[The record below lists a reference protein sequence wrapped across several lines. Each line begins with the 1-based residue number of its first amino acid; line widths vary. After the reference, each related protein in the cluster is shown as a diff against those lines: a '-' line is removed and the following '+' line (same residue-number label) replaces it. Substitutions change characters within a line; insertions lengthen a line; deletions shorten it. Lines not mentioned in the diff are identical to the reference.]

1 MYGKVLYIFSK
12 GWVNALAETYFKKSF
27 KGYNP
32 EQVDSFIISLS
43 DTYEQNIKEHDDLLR
58 ASESENARL
67 REEIAELQKSIEASA
82 LNYESEL
89 AKKQEEYDR
98 LYAEIGEKMV
108 IADNRA
114 SEIIKNAEKEAA
126 FILAEARNNSDAEMK
141 AVRQQAE
148 AEAAKIIDNTRLQC
162 AEISAKAEEFRLK
175 QDEMARTIS
184 ETEKRFGVASNKL
197 REGFGG

>member
-12 GWVNALAETYFKKSF
+12 GWVKALAETYFKKSF
-27 KGYNP
+27 RGYNP
-32 EQVDSFIISLS
+32 EEVDSFIISLS

-67 REEIAELQKSIEASA
+67 REEIAELQKSIETSA

-126 FILAEARNNSDAEMK
+126 FILAEARNNSEAEMK

-148 AEAAKIIDNTRLQC
+148 AEASQIIDNTRLQC
-162 AEISAKAEEFRLK
+162 AEISAKAEEFRLR
-175 QDEMARTIS
+175 QDEMNKTIS
-184 ETEKRFGVASNKL
+184 ETEKRFGDALNKL